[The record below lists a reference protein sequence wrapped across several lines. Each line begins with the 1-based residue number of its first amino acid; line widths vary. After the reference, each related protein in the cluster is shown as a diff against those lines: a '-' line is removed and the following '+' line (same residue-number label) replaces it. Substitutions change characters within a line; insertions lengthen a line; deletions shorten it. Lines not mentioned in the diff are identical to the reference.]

1 MGDCTMPEALTDKV
15 EGVAVATDA
24 GRAPIAMPAAVTDP
38 VRYAQAAVERA
49 LAEAHEAGDAFAVRL
64 LGAVVGVLA
73 IAPRGD
79 AAH

>member
-1 MGDCTMPEALTDKV
+1 MPEALTDKM
-15 EGVAVATDA
+15 EGVAVTGDA
-24 GRAPIAMPAAVTDP
+24 GHAHIAVPTGMTDP

-73 IAPRGD
+73 IVPRAD
-79 AAH
+79 ATH

>member
-1 MGDCTMPEALTDKV
+1 MPEALTDKV

-24 GRAPIAMPAAVTDP
+24 GRAHIAVPSAMTDP

-49 LAEAHEAGDAFAVRL
+49 LAEAHEAGDAYAVRL

-73 IAPRGD
+73 IAPRTE
-79 AAH
+79 ASH

>member
-1 MGDCTMPEALTDKV
+1 MPEALTDKV
-15 EGVAVATDA
+15 EGVAIGADA
-24 GRAPIAMPAAVTDP
+24 GRVQMVVPSGMTDP

-49 LAEAHEAGDAFAVRL
+49 LAEAHEAGDEFAVRL

-73 IAPRGD
+73 IAPRGE

>member
-1 MGDCTMPEALTDKV
+1 MPEALTDKV

-24 GRAPIAMPAAVTDP
+24 GRAHIAMPSAMTDP

-49 LAEAHEAGDAFAVRL
+49 LAEAHEAGDEFAVRL

-73 IAPRGD
+73 IAPRPD